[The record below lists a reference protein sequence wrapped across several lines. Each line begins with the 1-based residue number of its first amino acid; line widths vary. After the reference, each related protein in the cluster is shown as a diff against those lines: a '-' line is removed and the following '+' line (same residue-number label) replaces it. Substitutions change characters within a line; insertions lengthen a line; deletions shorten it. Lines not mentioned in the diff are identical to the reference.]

1 MTQTIK
7 WTYPGARWWKFDFH
21 THTPASLDTH
31 AWQKAI
37 GTPEEITPEKWLL
50 QYMAAGVDCVA
61 ITDHNSGAWIDKL
74 KKAYADLAENPP
86 EGFREI
92 FIFPGVEISV
102 NGGFHLLAI
111 FDLDTS
117 TSDIDT
123 LLGNVKYDKAK
134 GDSNGVTIQSG
145 KEVIESIMAAGGIPI
160 PAHVD
165 QEKGLLQ
172 FRDDKLKK
180 TILDANSIVQIFKF
194 EAILA
199 MERIN
204 KDIPLPGIYTEHQVQ
219 WAEVAGSD
227 CHNFQGEAIPGSRYT
242 WVKMSNP
249 SLEGLRLALLD
260 GNDISLR
267 RWDDTG
273 FTPFQLPDHFIEEI
287 AIKQARFLG
296 ISKPETIRLS
306 PYLNALIGGRG
317 TGKSTIIHM
326 LRIAFN
332 RQSELDGFDEKSEP
346 RHTFDQFNL
355 VPKSRFDK
363 GGLRKEMTINT
374 IFVREGIRHN
384 LQWEKENEST
394 SVSEWDGEGWTDS
407 ISQSITSERF
417 PLRIFSQGQIA
428 QMAVENRQGLLQV
441 IDETANL
448 QTLKQAYEK
457 EKSTYFSLRAQL
469 RDYDARLLGTE
480 EVSRRLQDVSRKI
493 EKFENSQYR
502 EIYQAFQDA
511 RAQNTEVTNRID
523 AFEKL
528 VQRIQEFSNKVEV
541 NEINKELFNTEA
553 DTDLLN
559 NLDLLKD
566 LVNTIRQTVEKLPE
580 EMNVLLQSVRD
591 DSSLH
596 KWRERIQVKEEEY
609 EKLKESLVA
618 QGIKDQDQYD
628 AFLIEKENLQNQLT
642 DLSKLE
648 AEKAGLILNL
658 EEQKKRILA
667 ARTVITEARKDFL
680 ETNLKNNLYVH
691 IDVDP
696 FGYDPL
702 VIEDSL
708 RECIDITDERFS
720 GDILVVENDKPKSGL
735 VADFLQNKDRLDEIE
750 KIKIKISSNDENFGG
765 KFRTHLANK
774 LKNQPEF
781 LDRLET
787 WYPED
792 DLRIRYSRKG
802 DGKDFQPIALGS
814 AGQRAAAILAFLLA
828 FGREPLV
835 LDQPEDDLDN
845 QLIYD
850 LVVQQ
855 IRVNKLR
862 RQLIIVTHNPNIVVN
877 GDAEMIYAFDFSG
890 QCYVRERGALQEK
903 LVRED
908 VCRVMEGGRDAFK
921 RRWHRLGKEI

>member
-1 MTQTIK
+1 MTQTTK
-7 WTYPGARWWKFDFH
+7 WNYPGARWWKFDFH

-31 AWQKAI
+31 AWQNAI

-74 KKAYADLAENPP
+74 KKAYADLVENPP

-102 NGGFHLLAI
+102 NSGFHLLAI

-123 LLGNVKYDKAK
+123 LLGNVKYDKTK
-134 GDSNGVTIQSG
+134 GDSDGVTIQSG
-145 KEVIESIMAAGGIPI
+145 KEVIESILAAGGIPI

-165 QEKGLLQ
+165 QKKGLLQ
-172 FRDDKLKK
+172 FLDDKLKK
-180 TILDANSIVQIFKF
+180 TMLDANTIVQVFKV
-194 EAILA
+194 EMMLA

-204 KDIPLPGIYTEHQVQ
+204 KDIPLPGIYGEHQVQ

-242 WVKMSNP
+242 WVKMSKP

-260 GNDISLR
+260 GNEISLR
-267 RWDDTG
+267 RWDDAS
-273 FTPFQLPDHFIEEI
+273 FAPFQLPDHFIEEI
-287 AIKQARFLG
+287 EIEHARFLG
-296 ISKPETIRLS
+296 INKPETIRLS
-306 PYLNALIGGRG
+306 PYLNTLIGGRG
-317 TGKSTIIHM
+317 TGKSTIVHM

-332 RQSELDGFDEKSEP
+332 RQSELDGFDDKSEP

-355 VPKSRFDK
+355 VPKNRSDK
-363 GGLRKEMTINT
+363 GGLRKEMIINT

-384 LQWEKENEST
+384 LQWKKEIEST
-394 SVSEWDGEGWTDS
+394 SVSEWNEEGWTDS
-407 ISQSITSERF
+407 ISQSVTSERF

-428 QMAVENRQGLLQV
+428 AMAVENRQGLLQV

-448 QTLKQAYEK
+448 QTHKQAYER
-457 EKSTYFSLRAQL
+457 EKLTYFSLRAQL
-469 RDYDARLLGTE
+469 RDLEAQLLGTE
-480 EVSRRLQDVSRKI
+480 EVQRKLQDVSRKI
-493 EKFENSQYR
+493 ESFESSQYR
-502 EIYQAFQDA
+502 EIYKAFQDA
-511 RAQNTEVTNRID
+511 RAQSLEVTNRIA
-523 AFEKL
+523 AFENL
-528 VQRIQEFSNKVEV
+528 AQRIQEFSAEVKV
-541 NEINKELFNTEA
+541 NEINKSLFDAET
-553 DTDLLN
+553 DVDLLN

-566 LVNTIRQTVEKLPE
+566 LANSIQQKVEKLPE
-580 EMNVLLQSVRD
+580 EMNTVLQFVRA
-591 DSSLH
+591 DSSLLR
-596 KWRERIQVKEEEY
+596 WRERIQVKENEY
-609 EKLKESLVA
+609 EKLKEDLASK
-618 QGIKDQDQYD
+618 GIKDEGQYD
-628 AFLIEKENLQNQLT
+628 AFLIDKEELQNQLSEL
-642 DLSKLE
+642 DRLA
-648 AEKAGLILNL
+648 AEKASLILTL
-658 EEQKKRILA
+658 QVQKSNILF
-667 ARTVITEARKDFL
+667 ARTSITEARKNFL
-680 ETNLKNNLYVH
+680 EENLKNNPYVH
-691 IDVDP
+691 IEVVP

-702 VIEDSL
+702 IIEDSL

-735 VADFLQNKDRLDEIE
+735 VADLLQNKDRLDGVE
-750 KIKIKISSNDENFGG
+750 KIKTKISSDEESLGG
-765 KFRTHLANK
+765 KFRNHLTNK
-774 LKNQPEF
+774 LRNQPEF

-787 WYPED
+787 WYPDD
-792 DLRIRYSRKG
+792 DLHIRYSRKG
-802 DGKDFQPIALGS
+802 NGKDFQPIAQGS

-890 QCYVRERGALQEK
+890 QCYIRERGALQEK
-903 LVRED
+903 LVRDD
-908 VCRVMEGGRDAFK
+908 VCRVMEGGRDAFT

>member
-1 MTQTIK
+1 MTQTTK

-31 AWQKAI
+31 AWQRAI
-37 GTPEEITPEKWLL
+37 DTPDEVTPEKWLL

-61 ITDHNSGAWIDKL
+61 VTDHNSGTWIDKL

-123 LLGNVKYDKAK
+123 LLGNVKYDKTK
-134 GDSNGVTIQSG
+134 GDSDGVTIQSG
-145 KEVIESIMAAGGIPI
+145 KEVIESIIAAGGIPI

-165 QEKGLLQ
+165 QDKGLLQ
-172 FRDDKLKK
+172 IRDDKPKK
-180 TILDANSIVQIFKF
+180 TALDANTIIQVFKF
-194 EAILA
+194 ETMLA

-204 KDIPLPGIYTEHQVQ
+204 KDIPLPGIYGEHQVQ

-227 CHNFQGEAIPGSRYT
+227 CHNFQGEAVPGSRYT
-242 WVKMSNP
+242 WVKMSKP

-260 GNDISLR
+260 GNEISLR
-267 RWDDTG
+267 RWDDAS
-273 FTPFQLPDHFIEEI
+273 FAPFQLPDHFIEEI
-287 AIKQARFLG
+287 EIKQARYLG

-306 PYLNALIGGRG
+306 PYLNTLIGGRG
-317 TGKSTIIHM
+317 TGKSTIVHM

-332 RQSELDGFDEKSEP
+332 RQSELDGFDDKSEP

-355 VPKSRFDK
+355 VPKNRSDK
-363 GGLRKEMTINT
+363 GGLRREMAINT

-384 LQWEKENEST
+384 LQWKKEIENT
-394 SVSEWDGEGWTDS
+394 TVSEWNGEIWADS
-407 ISQSITSERF
+407 ISQSVTSERF

-448 QTLKQAYEK
+448 QTLKQAYEE
-457 EKSTYFSLRAQL
+457 EKYTYFSLRAQL
-469 RDYDARLLGTE
+469 RDLDARLLGTE
-480 EVSRRLQDVSRKI
+480 EVQRKLQDVSRKI
-493 EKFENSQYR
+493 ENFENSQYR
-502 EIYQAFQDA
+502 EIYKAFQDA
-511 RAQNTEVTNRID
+511 RAQSLEVTNRI
-523 AFEKL
+523 ATFENL
-528 VQRIQEFSNKVEV
+528 IQRIQEFSDEIKV
-541 NEINKELFNTEA
+541 NEIDKSLFNAET
-553 DTDLLN
+553 DFDLLN

-566 LVNTIRQTVEKLPE
+566 QANSIKQKIEVLPE
-580 EMNVLLQSVRD
+580 EMNVLLQSVRED
-591 DSSLH
+591 LSLQR
-596 KWRERIQVKEEEY
+596 WSERAQVKEKEY
-609 EKLKESLVA
+609 EILKEGLVS
-618 QGIKDQDQYD
+618 QGIKDEGQYD
-628 AFLIEKENLQNQLT
+628 VFLLEREKIQNQLSELDGLAVERV
-642 DLSKLE
+642 DLIQDLE
-648 AEKAGLILNL
+648 RQKRKILF
-658 EEQKKRILA
+658 
-667 ARTVITEARKDFL
+667 ARASITEARKIFL
-680 ETNLKNNLYVH
+680 EENLKNNPYVH
-691 IDVDP
+691 IEVVP

-702 VIEDSL
+702 IIEDSL

-735 VADFLQNKDRLDEIE
+735 VADLLQNKDRLDGIE
-750 KIKIKISSNDENFGG
+750 KMKTKISSDDESLGG
-765 KFRTHLANK
+765 KFRNHLSNK
-774 LKNQPEF
+774 LRNQPEF

-787 WYPED
+787 WYPDD
-792 DLRIRYSRKG
+792 DLHIRYSRKG
-802 DGKDFQPIALGS
+802 NGKDFQPIAQGS

-828 FGREPLV
+828 FGTEPLV

-890 QCYVRERGALQEK
+890 QCYIRERGALQEK
-903 LVRED
+903 LVRDD
-908 VCRVMEGGRDAFK
+908 VCRVMEGGRDAFR